1 MQPCVLYFSR
11 TGNTKRMAEAIANAL
26 KIPVFDVTSVKST
39 IAESHNLLILG
50 TPVEGFGPTKE
61 ILGFVEDLPR
71 SDGKKTILF
80 CTNTLWKGST
90 FKTLEKKLS
99 SKGYVVILSVSKK
112 GMKQD
117 VPADFSD
124 ALSKIEKALQK

>member
-39 IAESHNLLILG
+39 IVESHNLLILG

-61 ILGFVEDLPR
+61 ILVFIEDLPEGE
-71 SDGKKTILF
+71 GKKTILF
-80 CTNTLWKGST
+80 CTNALWKGNT

-99 SKGYVVILSVSKK
+99 SKGYVVILSASKK
-112 GMKQD
+112 GLKKD

-124 ALSKIEKALQK
+124 AIAKIEKALQK

>member
-39 IAESHNLLILG
+39 IVESHNLLILG

-61 ILGFVEDLPR
+61 ILVFIEDLPEGE
-71 SDGKKTILF
+71 GKKTILF
-80 CTNTLWKGST
+80 CTNALWKGNT

-99 SKGYVVILSVSKK
+99 SKGYVVILSASKK
-112 GMKQD
+112 GIKKD
-117 VPADFSD
+117 VPAV
-124 ALSKIEKALQK
+124 L